1 MFLGFH
7 QKLGKPVSELVSLE
21 TFLPET
27 APLQMGPEN
36 RFEGAQS
43 KLRQL

>member
-21 TFLPET
+21 TFHPET